1 MTEYVLV
8 KNQIDR
14 DLIIPD
20 EFKLVSSTQRQRNR
34 EKVRVERYQQEKEVV
49 SNNAHL
55 TLVYGEDGRLISYNN
70 FFGNPSLPLPSE
82 NNLVQ
87 LATDVWENLDADY
100 ARGLQFMRIDRLKR
114 FYKTSKGKRIDFDV
128 LWIKFVHNNGSY
140 NWVTIGPGGQIMEVE
155 RESEWDYMRSRR
167 ATEEWNYDDWVL
179 AREGKGPQLDAP
191 EALA

>member
-49 SNNAHL
+49 SNNTHL

-70 FFGNPSLPLPSE
+70 FFENPSLPLPSE

-128 LWIKFVHNNGSY
+128 LWIKFAHNNGSY

-155 RESEWDYMRSRR
+155 RGLYAFE
-167 ATEEWNYDDWVL
+167 TGN
-179 AREGKGPQLDAP
+179 
-191 EALA
+191 